1 MVDLGWGLFLASSG
15 GGVSV
20 SALVVVGRSAVE
32 CLGGR
37 GWVSPSVKEAV

>member
-1 MVDLGWGLFLASSG
+1 MVDLGWGLFLASS

-32 CLGGR
+32 CLGGG
-37 GWVSPSVKEAV
+37 GWVLPSVKEAV